1 MRGIKIAAGIG
12 RAVLIAV
19 LTLALMC
26 NLYLMAARSLT
37 GEQPTLFGY
46 STAVVVS
53 GSMSGTIDVD
63 DMVIIHRQNSYS
75 DGDVI
80 TYINSNS
87 NLVTHRIYEVTKDG
101 YITKGDANNTP
112 DKEIVTKDNVV
123 GIVVMV
129 IPKIGLLISA
139 LKTPLGM
146 LCIVLAGGLLAGT
159 AFRNKESRKKGGID
173 NGKNIKK

>member
-1 MRGIKIAAGIG
+1 MRGIKIAARIV
-12 RAVLIAV
+12 RTALIAV
-19 LTLALMC
+19 LALVLMC
-26 NLYLMAARSLT
+26 NLYFIAARALT

-46 STAVVVS
+46 SSAVVVS
-53 GSMSGTIDVD
+53 GSMSDTIDVD

-75 DGDVI
+75 KDDII

-87 NLVTHRIYEVTKDG
+87 NLVTHRIYEVTTDG

-123 GIVVMV
+123 GSVVMI
-129 IPKIGLLISA
+129 IPKVGMVSYA

-146 LCIVLAGGLLAGT
+146 LCIVLVGGLLVWIT
-159 AFRNKESRKKGGID
+159 SRQKESSQKQEE
-173 NGKNIKK
+173 